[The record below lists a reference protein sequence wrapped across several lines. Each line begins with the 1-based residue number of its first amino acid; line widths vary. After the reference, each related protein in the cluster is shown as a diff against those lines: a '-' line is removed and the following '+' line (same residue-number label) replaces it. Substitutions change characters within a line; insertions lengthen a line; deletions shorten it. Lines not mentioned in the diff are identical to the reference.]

1 MKKIYQIP
9 TTEIYQ
15 VKLVASIA
23 QGSGLQF
30 TTDDSGSQVLDNT
43 QTGDDDGPVFGRGY
57 TSESLWE
64 D

>member
-30 TTDDSGSQVLDNT
+30 NGNNETGSQTLST
-43 QTGDDDGPVFGRGY
+43 QAGDDDGPVFGRGY
-57 TSESLWE
+57 TSENLWE